1 MNGVITQ
8 LWKRKETWHIVTLIN
23 PEHAQIFWFHPHEVP
38 ELSHSETQGRRVAT
52 TAREDGMGSW
62 CLVNTACFSEERAA
76 DLDAGD
82 GFTGL

>member
-1 MNGVITQ
+1 M
-8 LWKRKETWHIVTLIN
+8 
-23 PEHAQIFWFHPHEVP
+23 
-38 ELSHSETQGRRVAT
+38 AT